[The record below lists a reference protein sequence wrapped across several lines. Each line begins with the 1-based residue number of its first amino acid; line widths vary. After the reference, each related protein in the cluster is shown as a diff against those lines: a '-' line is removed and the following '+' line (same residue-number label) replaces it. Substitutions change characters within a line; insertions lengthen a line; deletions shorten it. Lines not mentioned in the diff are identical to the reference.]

1 VAATLL
7 GHGYTPLLAHPERND
22 VIADRP
28 ERLRP
33 LVEAGCYVQ
42 VTSGSVTGGLG
53 RTARRAA
60 ESLLDLGLVHVVAT
74 DLHGP
79 SLERAGL
86 AAAFEAL
93 GGDEAAR
100 TLVATAP
107 RAVLEGAPMPSL
119 PASRKNPWWKR
130 PRGR

>member
-1 VAATLL
+1 MTLL
-7 GHGYTPLLAHPERND
+7 RNGFTPLLAHPERND
-22 VIADRP
+22 AIAERP

-60 ESLLDLGLVHVVAT
+60 ESLLELGLVHVVAT

-93 GGDEAAR
+93 GCGEVAR
-100 TLVATAP
+100 RLVSTAP
-107 RAVLEGAPMPSL
+107 RAVLEGAPLPS
-119 PASRKNPWWKR
+119 PPSARRNPWWKR
-130 PRGR
+130 PGRR